1 MRRVCVTGFLAL
13 FSLALGACGEKV
25 TDPLPF
31 LQRVEVIQG
40 DPSYSRVIQE
50 ILNRRGC
57 AASACHGSS
66 QKAGL
71 DLRAGRSYAS
81 LVGVPSTQASVARV
95 IPGNPV
101 ESYLMVKVEGRQSV
115 GERMP
120 KGWPPLDDIDL
131 GNLRNWIAQGARA
144 N

>member
-1 MRRVCVTGFLAL
+1 MRRLCALGFLTL
-13 FSLALGACGEKV
+13 LPLALGACGEEG
-25 TDPLPF
+25 TGPLPF
-31 LQRVEVIQG
+31 LERVEVIQG
-40 DPSYSRVIQE
+40 DPSHARVIQE
-50 ILNRRGC
+50 IFNRRGC
-57 AASACHGSS
+57 AASACHGST

-71 DLRAGRSYAS
+71 DLRAGNSWAS
-81 LVGVPSTQASVARV
+81 LVNVPSTQVSVARV

-101 ESYLMVKVEGRQSV
+101 DSYLMVKVEGRQSV

-131 GNLRNWIAQGARA
+131 ANLRNWIAQGAKG

>member
-1 MRRVCVTGFLAL
+1 MRRVCVLGFLAL
-13 FSLALGACGEKV
+13 FPLALGACGEKV
-25 TDPLPF
+25 TDSLPF
-31 LQRVEVIQG
+31 LERVEVIQG

-50 ILNRRGC
+50 IFNRRGC
-57 AASACHGSS
+57 AASACHGST

-71 DLRAGRSYAS
+71 DLRAGNSYAS
-81 LVGVPSTQASVARV
+81 LVGVPSVQVSAARV

-131 GNLRNWIAQGARA
+131 GNLRNWIAQGAKA